1 METVSPHVDTIRV
14 SCSPKKAPCPHCGK
28 LAPRKDVLNRLVR
41 TIAYKKV
48 VFLDVTYGEYR
59 ARCGCCTTFRTT
71 PTGVDPRALYDNKV
85 RRAVLDRILDDGM
98 SVERVIAS
106 MRRDF
111 LLDLSTGFVYDCLHH
126 EVKRLDMA
134 EHRRWVL
141 ERFSGTLCVDELH
154 LGRSTLLLATDPLND
169 LPVAFALVQSND
181 QGHMRRFLKNLK
193 TWGAEPE
200 VVVTDGSNLYP
211 PVLAELWPQARH
223 QLCVFHVLKD
233 LHGQVLDA
241 VRRMRREQARRG
253 NRGRKRKRG
262 RPRGG
267 RKKRR
272 GLTNKEKAAFVFQH
286 RYLITKRRDRLSRQ
300 ERTDLGTML
309 DYLPELKTLR
319 RFVDRLQ
326 ALFAE
331 DQGESLAWRRYRAL
345 LKDADFQSVPELAAA
360 MEMLAL
366 EKFAKMIA
374 FLKGPACRRV
384 RTNNHVERTNRKL
397 RHHEKV
403 RYKWRRR
410 HTLVRFVVLVLDRCW
425 SQERASR
432 HRWSEEPPAESSSRS
447 VPRTTKAPRD
457 QVVRE

>member
-48 VFLDVTYGEYR
+48 LFLDVTYGEYR

-71 PTGVDPRALYDNKV
+71 PPGVDPRALYDNKV

-126 EVKRLDMA
+126 EARRLDMA

-141 ERFSGTLCVDELH
+141 ERFSGTLCIDELH

-169 LPVAFALVQSND
+169 LPVAFALVESND

-211 PVLAELWPQARH
+211 AVLAELWPGADH
-223 QLCVFHVLKD
+223 QSCVFHVIKD
-233 LHGQVLDA
+233 INELILDA
-241 VRRMRREQARRG
+241 VRRMRTAMGRRG
-253 NRGRKRKRG
+253 KAGRKKKRGRKGAKS
-262 RPRGG
+262 
-267 RKKRR
+267 KAAARR
-272 GLTNKEKAAFVFQH
+272 GLTVKEEAHFVF
-286 RYLITKRRDRLSRQ
+286 KRRHLIVKRRENFTEG
-300 ERTDLGTML
+300 ERDDLTRML
-309 DYLPELKTLR
+309 EYLPGLSTLR
-319 RFVDRLQ
+319 RFADRIYWLFDTPKDFHQ
-326 ALFAE
+326 A
-331 DQGESLAWRRYRAL
+331 GCRRAAVVS
-345 LKDADFQSVPELAAA
+345 DAAFQAVPELVNA
-360 MEMLAL
+360 MEQVGA
-366 EKFAKMIA
+366 EKFPKLMAY
-374 FLKGPACRRV
+374 LKNPLSRRV
-384 RTNNHVERTNRKL
+384 RTNNHVERTNRMFRFL
-397 RHHEKV
+397 EEV

-410 HTLVRFVVLVLDRCW
+410 KTLVRFVVLTLDGIWRECTLGEANAPDH
-425 SQERASR
+425 SEPTGSGRTEGVRGKRPRA
-432 HRWSEEPPAESSSRS
+432 A
-447 VPRTTKAPRD
+447 
-457 QVVRE
+457 